1 MINHRSKFDA
11 VCFDCDS
18 TLSRLEG
25 IDELARRVGVDA
37 EIAPLTAA
45 AMDGSIPLDNIYAKR
60 LAIVRPDRSALAWL
74 GQRYVE
80 ETVPGAR
87 KTVDALHRAG
97 MPVFIVSGGL
107 LPAILPLSAELGIP
121 RNNVYAVDVTFGPD
135 GSYRDFDRHSPLT
148 RPGGKADICRALIR
162 IYPSLAM
169 VGDGVT
175 DLAAREAGAYIVGFG
190 GVAQRDAV
198 MKSADVYIADR
209 DLTAMLEVLLK
220 GPKQTQSDPA

>member
-1 MINHRSKFDA
+1 MISHRSKFDA

-25 IDELARRVGVDA
+25 IDELARRVGADD

-45 AMDGSIPLDNIYAKR
+45 AMDGSIPLDDIYAKR
-60 LAIVRPDRSALAWL
+60 LTIIRPDRSALAWL

-87 KTVDALHRAG
+87 ETVGTLHRAG
-97 MPVFIVSGGL
+97 KCVFIVSGGL

-121 RNNVYAVDVTFGPD
+121 RNNVYAVDVTFEPD
-135 GSYRDFDRHSPLT
+135 DSYRDFDRHSPLA
-148 RPGGKADICRALIR
+148 RPDGKADVCRALMR
-162 IYPSLAM
+162 TYPSLAM
-169 VGDGVT
+169 VGDGIT
-175 DLAAREAGAYIVGFG
+175 DLAARKAGAYIVGFG

-198 MKSADVYIADR
+198 IKSADVFIADR
-209 DLTAMLEVLLK
+209 DLTATLDVLLK
-220 GPKQTQSDPA
+220 GPK